1 MYICAVC
8 LGVDVQ
14 YKMFIN
20 QLLVYVHRLILR
32 LIICSM
38 GALFLGHRVKLK
50 VATLK
55 NTSQDPCILLF
66 ITASCCADLLSNSQL
81 TNRNIVV
88 N

>member
-1 MYICAVC
+1 MYT
-8 LGVDVQ
+8 
-14 YKMFIN
+14 Y
-20 QLLVYVHRLILR
+20 RLILH

-38 GALFLGHRVKLK
+38 DSLFLERHVKLK
-50 VATLK
+50 VVTLK

-66 ITASCCADLLSNSQL
+66 ITASGCADLQSNSQL